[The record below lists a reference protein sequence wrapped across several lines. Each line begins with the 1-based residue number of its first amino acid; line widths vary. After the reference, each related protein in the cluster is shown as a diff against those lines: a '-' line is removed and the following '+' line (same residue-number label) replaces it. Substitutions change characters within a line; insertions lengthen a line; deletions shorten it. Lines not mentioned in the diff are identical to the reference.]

1 MRWYF
6 DVIANNYLNFNGRA
20 RRKEFWMYTLV
31 HLIILILTALLG
43 PLPFIIYFVLTIIPS
58 VGVGIRR
65 LHDTGRSGWWI
76 LTANLPPIMILYYY
90 FMLQESDSG
99 ANIYGDSP
107 KESYMDKIM
116 KNVDEIS
123 ESPSYGQFSNSARS
137 FSFSDL
143 DPEKLFGNEQ
153 YVQILIVILILISI
167 ILA

>member
-6 DVIANNYLNFNGRA
+6 DVLTNNYLNFNGRA

-31 HLIILILTALLG
+31 HLIMLILTALLG
-43 PLPFIIYFVLTIIPS
+43 LLPFIIYFVLTIIPS

-107 KESYMDKIM
+107 KESYMDRIM
-116 KNVDEIS
+116 KDNENDS
-123 ESPSYGQFSNSARS
+123 SLYNQSPGSSRS
-137 FSFSDL
+137 FSFTDL

-153 YVQILIVILILISI
+153 YVQILIVIVIIISI

>member
-6 DVIANNYLNFNGRA
+6 DVLTNNYLNFNGRA

-31 HLIILILTALLG
+31 HLVILLLTGLIG
-43 PLPFIIYFVLTIIPS
+43 MWPFTIYFVLTVIPS

-76 LTANLPPIMILYYY
+76 LIANVPPIMILYYY
-90 FMLQESDSG
+90 FMLSEGDSG

-107 KESYMDKIM
+107 KESYMDRIM
-116 KNVDEIS
+116 KDNENDSSLYNQSTVGS
-123 ESPSYGQFSNSARS
+123 WS
-137 FSFSDL
+137 FSFTDL

-153 YVQILIVILILISI
+153 YVQILIVIVIIISI

>member
-6 DVIANNYLNFNGRA
+6 DVLTNNYLNFYGRS

-31 HLIILILTALLG
+31 HLVILILTALFG
-43 PLPFIIYFVLTIIPS
+43 PLPFIIYFVLTVIPS

-90 FMLQESDSG
+90 FMLQEGDSG
-99 ANIYGDSP
+99 VNIYGDSP
-107 KESYMDKIM
+107 KESYMDRIM
-116 KNVDEIS
+116 KDNENDSSLYNQSQGGI
-123 ESPSYGQFSNSARS
+123 RS
-137 FSFSDL
+137 FSFTDL
-143 DPEKLFGNEQ
+143 NPEKLFGNEQ
-153 YVQILIVILILISI
+153 YVQILIVIVVIISI

>member
-1 MRWYF
+1 MRWYI
-6 DVIANNYLNFNGRA
+6 DVLTNNYLNFNGRA
-20 RRKEFWMYTLV
+20 RRKEFWMYTVV
-31 HLIILILTALLG
+31 HLVILILTALFG
-43 PLPFIIYFVLTIIPS
+43 PLPFIIYFVLTVIPS

-90 FMLQESDSG
+90 FMLQEGDSG
-99 ANIYGDSP
+99 VNIYGDSP
-107 KESYMDKIM
+107 KDSYMDRIM
-116 KNVDEIS
+116 KNVDGAS
-123 ESPSYGQFSNSARS
+123 DNPSYGEALGGARS

-153 YVQILIVILILISI
+153 YVQILIVIIIFISI